1 MSFPLD
7 RLALQLDWNLLRTFM
22 VIVQERSIT
31 AASQR
36 LNVSQPSVSAALRRL
51 EERLDL
57 RLVERGGG
65 QTFVVTRAGEA
76 VYREALE
83 IYGGVVR
90 LNDIGATGGR
100 ALSGNVVIHR
110 SSHLEMDRIT
120 PVLEEFRA
128 QHPSV
133 TFSIRSAPCH
143 EVAQALQQ
151 RASSVGFCTRID
163 PAIQRLRSQPL
174 TPQEFGVYCGPDH
187 PLYRRQEV
195 DPELLAAS
203 DVVGYEEDHIAGV
216 LSALAVW
223 RVRHGI
229 GGRFIASTTGIVD
242 LVELIEQGRAI
253 GCMAR
258 GHAHRYGTRLWQI
271 PVNATPPLVDMF
283 SVIDFER
290 HMTPVEAALIDHLE
304 GEGLASRPHPRSD
317 V

>member
-7 RLALQLDWNLLRTFM
+7 RLAIQLDWNLLRTFM

-31 AASQR
+31 AAAQR

-65 QTFVVTRAGEA
+65 QIFVVTFAGEA

-90 LNDIGATGGR
+90 LNDIGASGGR

-120 PVLEEFRA
+120 PVLEGFRK
-128 QHPSV
+128 QHPGV
-133 TFSIRSAPCH
+133 TLSIRSASCL

-151 RASSVGFCTRID
+151 RTTSVGFCTRVD
-163 PAIQRLRSQPL
+163 PTIHRLRSLAL
-174 TPQEFGVYCGPDH
+174 TPQEFGVYCGPNH
-187 PLYRRQEV
+187 PLYRQQDV
-195 DPELLAAS
+195 DHELLASS
-203 DVVGYEEDHIAGV
+203 DVVGFEEDHTAGV

-223 RVRHGI
+223 RVRHAVGS
-229 GGRFIASTTGIVD
+229 RFIASATGIID
-242 LVELIEQGRAI
+242 LVELIEHGTAI
-253 GCMAR
+253 GCMSR
-258 GHAHRYGTRLWQI
+258 GHAHRYGAHLWQI
-271 PVNATPPLVDMF
+271 PLAASSPLVDVF
-283 SVIDFER
+283 SVIDYER
-290 HMTPVEAALIDHLE
+290 HLTPVEATFLDHLE
-304 GEGLASRPHPRSD
+304 NEGLASRPVPRSET
-317 V
+317 